1 MILTFMIMMITLF
14 WWVNNTFD
22 DDDDDDDDG
31 DEKVDDY
38 EDYDFGKDILIFQL
52 FFKINDKIL
61 KK

>member
-1 MILTFMIMMITLF
+1 MMITLF
-14 WWVNNTFD
+14 GWVNNTFD
-22 DDDDDDDDG
+22 DNDDDDDDG